1 MGWLPDWFTRR
12 PRGPRETAERLTRRG
27 LFRVEGES
35 AALTDRE
42 TVRRWLQELRA
53 DRDQQVLVHR
63 PWGTV
68 AAVADGRHPVAVVM
82 FDGEHSWSATAPG
95 AVGSQELTP
104 DQIEHVMLE
113 ALTTPSR
120 PQWPTWVNLI

>member
-1 MGWLPDWFTRR
+1 MAWLRDLFTRR
-12 PRGPRETAERLTRRG
+12 PRAPRETVERLTRRG

-35 AALTDRE
+35 AALSDRE
-42 TVRRWLQELRA
+42 TVRRWLRELRE
-53 DRDQQVLVHR
+53 DRDQQVMVHR

-82 FDGEHSWSATAPG
+82 SDGEHSWSAAVPG
-95 AVGSQELTP
+95 AAGSAELTP

-113 ALTTPSR
+113 ALNGPSR
-120 PQWPTWVNLI
+120 PQWPTWVELI

>member
-1 MGWLPDWFTRR
+1 MGWLRDRLTPRA
-12 PRGPRETAERLTRRG
+12 RGPQQTVERLTRRG

-42 TVRRWLQELRA
+42 TIRRWLRELGA

-68 AAVADGRHPVAVVM
+68 AAVADGRHPVAVVLT
-82 FDGEHSWSATAPG
+82 DGEHSWSAAAPG
-95 AVGSQELTP
+95 AAASQELTP

-113 ALTTPSR
+113 AVTAPSR
-120 PQWPTWVNLI
+120 PQWPTWVDLI